1 MFFRVSVLVDFAVRG
16 EGGGGGGAC
25 LAASELSVLQK
36 LRFLVF
42 DALSFI
48 I

>member
-1 MFFRVSVLVDFAVRG
+1 MFLLILRYEGRG
-16 EGGGGGGAC
+16 GGGGGGGGGAC

>member
-1 MFFRVSVLVDFAVRG
+1 MFLLILRY
-16 EGGGGGGAC
+16 EGRGGGGGAC

>member
-1 MFFRVSVLVDFAVRG
+1 MFFRVNVLVDFAVRG
-16 EGGGGGGAC
+16 EGGGGAC

>member
-1 MFFRVSVLVDFAVRG
+1 MFFRVNVLVDFAVRG
-16 EGGGGGGAC
+16 EGGGGVAC